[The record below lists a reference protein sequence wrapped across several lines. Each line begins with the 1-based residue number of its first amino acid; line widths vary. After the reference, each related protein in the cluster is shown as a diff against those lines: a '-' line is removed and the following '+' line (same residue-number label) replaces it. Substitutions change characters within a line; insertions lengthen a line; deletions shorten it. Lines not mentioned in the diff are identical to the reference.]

1 MEYTVSKLAK
11 ISGISTRTLRYY
23 DEIGLLKPE
32 RIDSNGYRIYGQIQV
47 NLLQQILFYR
57 ELGIGLDEIKFILN
71 SSEFDIKESLQNHLI
86 HLNNQ
91 KIRIELLIQ
100 NVNKTI
106 RSLKGETVM
115 SDKEKFEGFKRNLIE
130 KNEEQYGSEIREKYG
145 DESVNASN
153 VKLAGMSQEQ
163 WQNQQDLSNKISEK
177 LKLALETGN
186 PASDIA
192 QEVCDLHRQWLSMFW
207 QDGMYSK
214 EAHLSLGQMYVEDE
228 RFKKYYDDIEEGA
241 AEFLYE
247 ALKIYCNM

>member
-1 MEYTVSKLAK
+1 M
-11 ISGISTRTLRYY
+11 
-23 DEIGLLKPE
+23 
-32 RIDSNGYRIYGQIQV
+32 
-47 NLLQQILFYR
+47 QQILFYR

>member
-1 MEYTVSKLAK
+1 MEYTISKLAK

-32 RIDSNGYRIYGQIQV
+32 RINSNGYRIYGQIQV
-47 NLLQQILFYR
+47 DVLQQILFYR
-57 ELGIGLDEIKFILN
+57 ELGIGLEEIKSILN
-71 SSEFDIKESLQNHLI
+71 SSEFDIERSLQNHLI

-106 RSLKGETVM
+106 CSLKGETVM
-115 SDKEKFEGFKRNLIE
+115 SDKEKFEGFKKDLIE
-130 KNEEQYGSEIREKYG
+130 KNEEQYGLEIREKYG

-153 VKLAGMSQEQ
+153 AKLANMSEEQ
-163 WQNQQDLSNKISEK
+163 WQKQQDLTNKLNEK
-177 LKLALETGN
+177 LKEAIKTNN
-186 PASDIA
+186 PGGKIA
-192 QEVCDLHRQWLSMFW
+192 QEVCDLHHQWLCMFW

-228 RFKKYYDDIEEGA
+228 RFKKYYDEIEEGA

-247 ALKIYCNM
+247 ALKIYCM